1 MPDLDE
7 EQRQLRID
15 QMRADIANKNAD
27 TEYKRGLLR
36 YEPWKVALTGLG
48 AGAALTLA
56 LITLLNFLHG

>member
-1 MPDLDE
+1 MTGENE
-7 EQRQLRID
+7 ERQLRIE
-15 QMRADIANKNAD
+15 QMRADIDNKRAD

-56 LITLLNFLHG
+56 MIALLNYLH

>member
-1 MPDLDE
+1 
-7 EQRQLRID
+7 
-15 QMRADIANKNAD
+15 MRADIANKKAD

-56 LITLLNFLHG
+56 LSTLLNFLHG